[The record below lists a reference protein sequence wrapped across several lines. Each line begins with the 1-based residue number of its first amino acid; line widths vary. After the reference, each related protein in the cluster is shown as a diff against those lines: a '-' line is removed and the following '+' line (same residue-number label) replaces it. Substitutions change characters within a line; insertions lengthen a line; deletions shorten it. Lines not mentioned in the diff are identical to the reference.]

1 MAAITIHVQVPS
13 RGWLHS
19 VLAELAELAP
29 PSNWS
34 ISRVPFTLRVVKPEA
49 YTPQII
55 SIGPLHHGE
64 KNLQSMEFHKLHY
77 MFSLLRRNPNAFDTL
92 DACGMAIERLDRQ
105 VRACYS
111 ESIKF
116 TTHELARIL
125 LVDGCFILEL
135 FLRFSLKNLRLKDDP
150 VFNTSWIISTLQR
163 DLALLENQIPFF
175 VLQWLFDVAVMK
187 TDIAQEVS
195 NLPELAL
202 AFFKSILY
210 RNQESVQ
217 SISRSQFFHLL
228 GLIHDSYLPP
238 QPAHIQDR
246 HAMSTQPFVYSASSL
261 REVGIHFKRD
271 TTRSQFDLLFE
282 RGVLKIPPLLI
293 HESTDSIFRNLI
305 AFEQIFHGSSQF
317 VTSYFI
323 FMAYLVSTD
332 SDTELLEHKGIIE
345 NHMGGWE
352 NASFLFNDMS
362 KQVVL
367 GDFHLAQ
374 LCRELNQY
382 NRTAW
387 DKYETTLKRVY
398 FRTPW
403 TVIALIASCALLLL
417 VLVGAVVTVLSYYRP

>member
-1 MAAITIHVQVPS
+1 MAAGTIHAQVPS
-13 RGWLHS
+13 REWLHS
-19 VLAELAELAP
+19 VQAELAELAP

-49 YTPQII
+49 YTPHII
-55 SIGPLHHGE
+55 SIGPLHHGA

-92 DACGMAIERLDRQ
+92 DACGTAIEGLDRQ

-116 TTHELARIL
+116 TRHDLARIL
-125 LVDGCFILEL
+125 LVDGCFVLEL
-135 FLRFSLKNLRLKDDP
+135 FLRFSQANLRLKDDP

-202 AFFKSILY
+202 AFFKSTLY
-210 RNQESVQ
+210 RSQESVQ
-217 SISRSQFFHLL
+217 SISRSQFIHLL

-238 QPAHIQDR
+238 AQIQER
-246 HAMSTQPFVYSASSL
+246 HAISTQPFVYSASSL
-261 REVGIHFKRD
+261 SEFGIHFQRD
-271 TTRSQFDLLFE
+271 TTQSQFVLRFE

-317 VTSYFI
+317 VTSYFV

-352 NASFLFNDMS
+352 NASFLFNEMS

-367 GDFHLAQ
+367 EDFQLAP

-382 NRTAW
+382 NRTRW
-387 DKYETTLKRVY
+387 NEYETTLKRVY

-403 TVIALIASCALLLL
+403 TMVGLIASYALL
-417 VLVGAVVTVLSYYRP
+417 VLIMVDVVYTIRSYYRY